1 LTEAKQIKKI
11 KNARK
16 ILKKVTRNNDLKQL
30 IHNKSEEEKINNYF
44 QELNSRLFWLI
55 NLEKPNRMIEE
66 IIQESDKL
74 FDSVMHEISYYSK
87 RGFLNFIKNNKAVI
101 QRIRK
106 DPTHEIILK
115 EEVSNWYSKMNFQ
128 YSIQFEKNNIVITG
142 DYIPLEKFVVKK
154 PRRLLVQELNKKVH
168 PGINLDISTTI
179 VEKEITYY
187 QTEIDSRIF

>member
-1 LTEAKQIKKI
+1 MTEAKQIKKI